1 MFWQKYHDILIK
13 YLTLE
18 NTYSQETVQND
29 SKLESF
35 LYQGEYI
42 LKSRV
47 TNITKGSTSIY
58 NNILY
63 PKTGK
68 NLPCLGMDLMAFFK
82 NKVILTF
89 DFQHPKENYD
99 FDHEIVRKNM
109 GKYLDNTKEIR
120 FFEPGNHF
128 SRYVFV
134 RKCHM
139 DEVDQYLPD
148 FEKYVS
154 TYSKLL
160 EEFQPE
166 ENNTEEFIN
175 FDNYMLKLDPVS
187 GYMQSNFGKEFAE
200 KYVKE
205 FLFEYSSFSL

>member
-89 DFQHPKENYD
+89 DFQHPKANLSAA
-99 FDHEIVRKNM
+99 
-109 GKYLDNTKEIR
+109 YLA
-120 FFEPGNHF
+120 
-128 SRYVFV
+128 
-134 RKCHM
+134 
-139 DEVDQYLPD
+139 
-148 FEKYVS
+148 
-154 TYSKLL
+154 
-160 EEFQPE
+160 
-166 ENNTEEFIN
+166 
-175 FDNYMLKLDPVS
+175 LDS
-187 GYMQSNFGKEFAE
+187 
-200 KYVKE
+200 
-205 FLFEYSSFSL
+205 

>member
-1 MFWQKYHDILIK
+1 MFWQKYHDIVAK
-13 YLTLE
+13 YLNLE
-18 NTYSQETVQND
+18 ESYSKITENKD

-35 LYQGEYI
+35 LYTGDYI
-42 LKSRV
+42 TKSRI
-47 TNITKGSTSIY
+47 TNITKGSSSIY
-58 NNILY
+58 NNIVY

-68 NLPCLGMDLMAFFK
+68 NLPCLGMDLMAFFQ

-109 GKYLDNTKEIR
+109 GDYLDNTKEIR
-120 FFEPGNHF
+120 FFQPGNHF

-148 FEKYVS
+148 FEKYVK
-154 TYSKLL
+154 TYSDLL
-160 EEFQPE
+160 INYQP
-166 ENNTEEFIN
+166 TEEDVSEFID
-175 FDNYMLKLDPVS
+175 FDNYMLRLDPVS

-200 KYVKE
+200 EYVKE
-205 FLFEYSSFSL
+205 FLFEYSNI